1 MGWLDDRFKDII
13 KTGKEILPYA
23 AMAAPF
29 VNYYGLPA
37 LAGKFQMGRNALDAM
52 TALNKSKFMNSAFG
66 MATKEGLMKYA
77 LAAASGAQNPEKVGR
92 RAFFSSF
99 PYSFLKTGGDFS
111 QMLGNTPDIDVSDYT
126 EDISFDIPAEM
137 GTRVTPGYTEYG
149 QSLMDKYY
157 GPGRGGPAPDPF
169 AYGDEFISNEDIGRY
184 FQPLRQTSATK
195 GVPLPEGGWMDY
207 NKFTDSFDPVEL
219 AEPGNIVQFE
229 RSPAETITKTVV
241 PNALETFEQMSQ
253 DAEPP
258 LAGLDYIMREKTKPS
273 IFDTLM
279 KKEPPVGVEAGSD
292 AYNEFF
298 GIGDMEIDPYYLGKS
313 LFDLMAGGKTS
324 GDLAEDE
331 EEAYQNMLSR
341 MAITPYGELSN
352 FLGNKG
358 GIASLNNGGM
368 PGPYT
373 DSMMSD
379 DFNVNVQDVIT
390 SPAYESID
398 DLGNLFEEDISMS
411 QPHPMEG
418 WYNMYDDM
426 IKSGEFQGTFDEFM
440 EMINESDFD
449 IPMAAKGGR
458 LNAKDGLWANIH
470 AKRERI
476 KKGSGE
482 KMRKPGS
489 KGAPTDKA
497 LRQSQ
502 AYGGSSMELN
512 AIPGGTISG
521 PGTETSDSIPAQLS
535 NNEFVFTA
543 DAVRAAGGGNID
555 AGAQK
560 MYSMMNALDPDS
572 AKPGDPPQYA

>member
-1 MGWLDDRFKDII
+1 VGWLDDRFKDLV
-13 KTGKEILPYA
+13 KTGREILPYA

-37 LAGKFQMGRNALDAM
+37 LMSKFSMGQKALTAM
-52 TALNKSKFMNSAFG
+52 DTFNKSKLMNSAFG

-77 LAAASGAQNPEKVGR
+77 LAAASGAENPEKVGR

-111 QMLGNTPDIDVSDYT
+111 QMLGNTPTPAFEDVVVDSM
-126 EDISFDIPAEM
+126 PAEI

-157 GPGRGGPAPDPF
+157 GPNRGGPAPDPF
-169 AYGDEFISNEDIGRY
+169 AYGDEFISNEQIGRY
-184 FQPLRQTSATK
+184 FQPLRQTEDGLA
-195 GVPLPEGGWMDY
+195 GGWMDY

-219 AEPGNIVQFE
+219 PAPGNIVQFE
-229 RSPAETITKTVV
+229 KSPAVEGFTISGEDIQGPVTESMM
-241 PNALETFEQMSQ
+241 AEAEQ
-253 DAEPP
+253 P
-258 LAGLDYIMREKTKPS
+258 LSGLDYVMREKTKPS

-279 KKEPPVGVEAGSD
+279 KKEAPIGVEPGSD

-298 GIGDMEIDPYYLGKS
+298 GIGDMEIDPYYIGKTI
-313 LFDLMAGGKTS
+313 FDLMAGGKTE

-331 EEAYQNMLSR
+331 EEAYQKMLTR

-373 DSMMSD
+373 DPMMSD
-379 DFNVNVQDVIT
+379 DFNVNVQDVLT

-398 DLGNLFEEDISMS
+398 DLGNLFEEDVVMS
-411 QPHPMEG
+411 APHPMEG
-418 WYNMYDDM
+418 WYDMYDDM
-426 IKSGEFQGTFDEFM
+426 KNSGELPEGIKTFDEFM
-440 EMINESDFD
+440 EFVVPEMDID

-489 KGAPTDKA
+489 KGAPTDEA

-512 AIPGGTISG
+512 AIPGGAISG

-543 DAVRAAGGGNID
+543 DAVRAAGGGDID